1 MRLKPGRPDLARHTG
16 MFTVPAPHAE
26 SPLALTWLGVSTI
39 LLDDGDTAIMTD
51 GFFSR
56 PALRSVAVA
65 RIAPSLPRIEGCLA
79 RAGVRE
85 LAAVLPTHTHYDHA
99 LDSAVVAERTGALLV
114 GGESAAW
121 IGRGHGLPEDR
132 IVVATPGE
140 PITLGSFEVTLV
152 GSHHCPPDRY
162 PGVITE
168 PVRPPKRV
176 TAYRCG
182 DTWSTLIQHRPSG
195 RRVLIQGSAGFVAG
209 ALSGQRAEVA
219 YLGLGQLGLQP
230 ESYIRQYW
238 DETVR
243 TVGAQTVVGIHW
255 DDFFR
260 PLHQP
265 LKALPYAGDDLDVT
279 LRVLGEL
286 AAADGVS
293 LRLPTVW
300 RREDPWA

>member
-1 MRLKPGRPDLARHTG
+1 MRLKPGRPDLDRYAA
-16 MFTVPAPHAE
+16 MFTAAAAHAE
-26 SPLALTWLGVSTI
+26 SPLSLTWLGVSTI

-56 PALRSVAVA
+56 PALRSVAVS

-85 LAAVLPTHTHYDHA
+85 LAAVLPVHTHYDHA
-99 LDSAVVAERTGALLV
+99 LDSAAVAERTGGLLV
-114 GGESAAW
+114 GGESTAW
-121 IGRGHGLPEDR
+121 IGRGHGLPQDR
-132 IVVATPGE
+132 IVVAAAGE
-140 PITLGSFEVTLV
+140 PITLGTFEVTLI
-152 GSHHCPPDRY
+152 GSQHCPPDRY
-162 PGVITE
+162 PGPITK
-168 PVRPPKRV
+168 PVRPPLRV

-182 DTWSTLIQHRPSG
+182 DTWSTLAHHTPSG
-195 RRVLIQGSAGFVAG
+195 RRALIQGSAGFVAG
-209 ALSGQRAEVA
+209 ALSGHRAEVA

-230 ESYIRQYW
+230 ESYLRQYW

-243 TVGAQTVVGIHW
+243 TVGATTVVGIHW

-265 LKALPYAGDDLDVT
+265 LKALPYAADDLDVT
-279 LRVLGEL
+279 LRVLGKL